1 MPSTEK
7 LQRSFLSQAKLYTW
21 LHRASDSEIKR
32 LKILTLHL
40 TDIDLTPLFEE
51 PSSSS
56 TVREPRRNA
65 WSLYQQ
71 DLAKLDRAMQALTG
85 LTDLT
90 IVPPEQGTA
99 LVRGMYLTALGIV
112 AGRCKGL
119 RCLTVR
125 DEEGVRE
132 HIPGFTG
139 LGKVVFEGKEEVVKK
154 EVKSV
159 VVKVEVDEDEW

>member
-1 MPSTEK
+1 MPTTEK
-7 LQRSFLSQAKLYTW
+7 LPKSFSSQAKLYTW
-21 LHRASDSEIKR
+21 LLRASDSEIKR
-32 LKILTLHL
+32 LKVLTLRL
-40 TDIDLTPLFEE
+40 TDIDLTPLFEDTSSR
-51 PSSSS
+51 PSAG
-56 TVREPRRNA
+56 EPRRNA

-90 IVPPEQGTA
+90 IMPPEQRTA

-132 HIPGFTG
+132 HVPGLKG
-139 LGKVVFEGKEEVVKK
+139 LAKVVLEGKEVVVKK

-159 VVKVEVDEDEW
+159 VVKVEVDEDEC